1 MCVIVMFC
9 YISAVSVLVL
19 AVKGMFCVC
28 NSHVLLYFSC
38 ISASSSS
45 EGHVCVCI
53 VMFCYISA
61 VSVLVLAVKGMFCV
75 CYSHVLC
82 IFSCISASSS
92 SEGHVLCV

>member
-1 MCVIVMFC
+1 MCVIMFC

-28 NSHVLLYFSC
+28 
-38 ISASSSS
+38 
-45 EGHVCVCI
+45 I

-61 VSVLVLAVKGMFCV
+61 VSV
-75 CYSHVLC
+75 S
-82 IFSCISASSS
+82 SSS

>member
-9 YISAVSVLVL
+9 YISAVSVLVLAVKGMFCVCYSHVLYISAVSVLVL

-45 EGHVCVCI
+45 EGHVWCV
-53 VMFCYISA
+53 
-61 VSVLVLAVKGMFCV
+61 
-75 CYSHVLC
+75 
-82 IFSCISASSS
+82 
-92 SEGHVLCV
+92 

>member
-38 ISASSSS
+38 ISVVLAVK
-45 EGHVCVCI
+45 GMFCVCI

-75 CYSHVLC
+75 L
-82 IFSCISASSS
+82 
-92 SEGHVLCV
+92 

>member
-28 NSHVLLYFSC
+28 NSHVL
-38 ISASSSS
+38 
-45 EGHVCVCI
+45 
-53 VMFCYISA
+53 YISA
-61 VSVLVLAVKGMFCV
+61 VSVLVLAVKGMFVCV
-75 CYSHVLC
+75 IVMFCY
-82 IFSCISASSS
+82 FSCISASSS